1 MTPVWGNGRAFYE
14 VQPDGHL
21 QIHRGSCGGVGQ
33 ACRRRK
39 PAGGQLHRQYVA
51 ASGRDGRDDRS
62 QAPASGLDMG
72 QLDREFLERL
82 GATLAQLKMLAT
94 LHKRGDLLAEV
105 QHWEQRRQVLLSRGD
120 RDSRNRIVNFPSDA
134 KAGE

>member
-1 MTPVWGNGRAFYE
+1 
-14 VQPDGHL
+14 
-21 QIHRGSCGGVGQ
+21 
-33 ACRRRK
+33 
-39 PAGGQLHRQYVA
+39 
-51 ASGRDGRDDRS
+51 
-62 QAPASGLDMG
+62 MG